1 MEINKADVAEL
12 VDARDLKSLDGN
24 VVRVRVPPPAPRMGS
39 VKTRI
44 GGTTGANNTPNSIFQ
59 RLVPALADVPGVN
72 AIVLGGSRARGTAT
86 ENSDYDLGLYYSAA
100 KQDRKSVV

>member
-44 GGTTGANNTPNSIFQ
+44 GGTTGANDTPNSIFQ
-59 RLVPALADVPGVN
+59 RLVPALADDCRMQRLVAVGARHRNEVLDAPRHGAPERVDEAKDGV
-72 AIVLGGSRARGTAT
+72 AGG
-86 ENSDYDLGLYYSAA
+86 
-100 KQDRKSVV
+100 